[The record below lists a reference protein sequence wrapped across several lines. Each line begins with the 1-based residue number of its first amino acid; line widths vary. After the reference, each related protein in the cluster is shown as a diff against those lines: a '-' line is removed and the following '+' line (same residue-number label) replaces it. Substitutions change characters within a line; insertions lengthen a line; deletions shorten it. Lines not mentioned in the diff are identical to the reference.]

1 VKIVE
6 VTTETQECIITDLAI
21 QHKKNL
27 PNDFAN
33 KFTTEELKLFYDLG
47 IGGRSW
53 RILVGLNEE
62 SRVLGGVGISMS
74 GLPRVAAIKVAWKTK
89 RSLIRNLSFFLTR
102 IIDSYLLYRKE
113 TADAKILFIFV
124 SEEYRRLGIGR
135 ELITMASSK
144 SLIDLFVDT
153 RVNNTA
159 ALEMYE
165 ASNFVEVRRN
175 RGHILLV
182 RRA

>member
-1 VKIVE
+1 MKIVE

-62 SRVLGGVGISMS
+62 SRVLG
-74 GLPRVAAIKVAWKTK
+74 
-89 RSLIRNLSFFLTR
+89 
-102 IIDSYLLYRKE
+102 
-113 TADAKILFIFV
+113 
-124 SEEYRRLGIGR
+124 
-135 ELITMASSK
+135 IT
-144 SLIDLFVDT
+144 DCP
-153 RVNNTA
+153 
-159 ALEMYE
+159 
-165 ASNFVEVRRN
+165 
-175 RGHILLV
+175 
-182 RRA
+182 